1 MTDQIYYKIQ
11 YPIKKAINIL
21 KDIEEPGKLPE
32 KREFS
37 RQDMERMKLFLVRWE
52 EEGEDDLKSFVK
64 KMRETK

>member
-21 KDIEEPGKLPE
+21 KDIDEPEKLPE
-32 KREFS
+32 DQEFS

-52 EEGEDDLKSFVK
+52 EEGRDNLKSFVK
-64 KMRETK
+64 RLREIK